1 MKKFFVVLIAA
12 LFATAALAQVSNTP
26 AAERMYEV
34 VQEASSEGW
43 MQIGVEDAAD
53 YIFDV
58 MPVVVDVR
66 TQDEWDD
73 GHLEGAVHFPV
84 QTIGEYLGDMPADL
98 DTPILVY
105 CAAGTRG
112 FWAIAYIT
120 SLGYNNVKNMR
131 GGYNAWVDAGFP
143 TTAN

>member
-1 MKKFFVVLIAA
+1 MKKFFVILVSA
-12 LFATAALAQVSNTP
+12 LFATAAIAQVESTP
-26 AAERMYEV
+26 AADRMYEV
-34 VQEASSEGW
+34 VQEAANEGW

-84 QTIGEYLGDMPADL
+84 QTIGEYLDEMPADK

-112 FWAIAYIT
+112 FWATAYIA
-120 SLGYNNVKNMR
+120 SLGYNNVTNMR
-131 GGYNAWVDAGFP
+131 GGIRAWQEAGFP
-143 TTAN
+143 TTN